1 MEIVRRGQIE
11 NLTDHLNQADESG
24 SIKFTHE
31 EENDGQIP
39 FLDTLLV
46 RRENGTVKL
55 LVYRK
60 PTHTDQYLAFDS
72 HHPLHQKLG
81 VVRTLLDRKDR
92 VITDESDKIKEE
104 EHIRQALARCG
115 YPAWTVDKV
124 KQDMEK
130 KEEKKKQKSK
140 KKDEKSKSKVGYW
153 SILRIS
159 RIGKKRYVNVCTASH
174 VKTVKKCM
182 WERQEECLVR
192 DWKST

>member
-46 RRENGTVKL
+46 RREDGTVKL

-60 PTHTDQYLAFDS
+60 PTHPDQYLALDS

-92 VITDESDKIKEE
+92 VITEESDKIEEE
-104 EHIRQALARCG
+104 EHIRQALARC
-115 YPAWTVDKV
+115 
-124 KQDMEK
+124 
-130 KEEKKKQKSK
+130 
-140 KKDEKSKSKVGYW
+140 
-153 SILRIS
+153 
-159 RIGKKRYVNVCTASH
+159 
-174 VKTVKKCM
+174 
-182 WERQEECLVR
+182 
-192 DWKST
+192 